1 MISTKGRY
9 ALRVMIDLA
18 QQDPDRYI
26 PLAEIAERQQ
36 ISKKYLEIIV
46 NTLVKSG
53 LLEGLRG
60 KGGGYKLTRAPQ
72 DYTVGEILEPAEG
85 SLAVVACLQNGAPA
99 CVRSHSCNTLPLWE
113 RLDDMIRGY
122 LASVTLKD
130 LMEGNYSAGNSGVE
144 R

>member
-18 QQDPDRYI
+18 QQDPTRYI

-46 NTLVKSG
+46 NALVKKG

-60 KGGGYKLTRAPQ
+60 KGGGYKLTREPQ
-72 DYTVGEILEPAEG
+72 DYAVGEILETAEDT
-85 SLAVVACLQNGAPA
+85 LAVVACLQGGAPTCERKHNCA
-99 CVRSHSCNTLPLWE
+99 TLPLWE

-122 LASVTLKD
+122 LFNITLKD
-130 LMEGNYSAGNSGVE
+130 MLEGNCDRQNA
-144 R
+144 